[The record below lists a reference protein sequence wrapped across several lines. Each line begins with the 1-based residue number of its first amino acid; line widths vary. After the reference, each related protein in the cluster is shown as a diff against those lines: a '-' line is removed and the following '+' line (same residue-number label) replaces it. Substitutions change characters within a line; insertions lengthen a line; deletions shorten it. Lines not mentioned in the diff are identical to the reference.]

1 MRMKKRGDRPFQSSG
16 RGRLSADE
24 RLRVEGLLAG
34 RGRLSADER
43 LRVEGLLEHVVYRL
57 EGKGS
62 DRFVSFSSML
72 RRGVTMETVASALM
86 LRRGGKARVHFEDAV
101 SMLGQIARRINSY
114 LLPRIVALRLDLD
127 RQWRSW
133 NGNAP
138 DKAGTRRLVDEF
150 ARCHDAL
157 FAEVG
162 FLDVRERV
170 RIWPRASGHP
180 ADLSGRDEMFFPERG
195 MTEEEATQGSRAAA
209 LRNHRREMRTTGFA
223 RKVAALTACFERL
236 ADDALRGVASAR
248 TAGRSPDWQMLVEV
262 LQSFTKLAYC
272 EFSDMDLYFRDD
284 SDPAEDGADVGMDIA
299 NEDTEETRA
308 KRRLGREIVRY
319 VDAAIALAR
328 RVGSES
334 ADGFVLVKAAFERHG
349 GDFCQAEHALAVKA
363 DLASFIDA
371 LKSSRERLNADV
383 VAKAVRPGRGGA
395 RRMFGEDVQEACWH
409 YWEIGRG
416 SPDVAQSM
424 DVSGRKVTHADVFGY
439 YRRELAALR
448 SAPARTASAGKSPSC
463 PRVNAC
469 SESNRT
475 KFNSD
480 RLGSRYRSAASRC
493 FNGASIR

>member
-1 MRMKKRGDRPFQSSG
+1 
-16 RGRLSADE
+16 
-24 RLRVEGLLAG
+24 
-34 RGRLSADER
+34 
-43 LRVEGLLEHVVYRL
+43 
-57 EGKGS
+57 
-62 DRFVSFSSML
+62 
-72 RRGVTMETVASALM
+72 METVASALM
-86 LRRGGKARVHFEDAV
+86 LRRGGKARVYFEDAV

-170 RIWPRASGHP
+170 KIWPRASGHP
-180 ADLSGRDEMFFPERG
+180 ADLSGRDEIFFPERG
-195 MTEEEATQGSRAAA
+195 MAAAEATQGSRAAA

-236 ADDALRGVASAR
+236 ADDALRGVAPAR

-308 KRRLGREIVRY
+308 KRRLGRMSGSGAEAVGSNTR
-319 VDAAIALAR
+319 AAIPALREINLRAR
-328 RVGSES
+328 SVKFRRIKRASMRNAQGSTSTSPNCLRPCAAVG
-334 ADGFVLVKAAFERHG
+334 AFTKRAATCE
-349 GDFCQAEHALAVKA
+349 
-363 DLASFIDA
+363 
-371 LKSSRERLNADV
+371 N
-383 VAKAVRPGRGGA
+383 P
-395 RRMFGEDVQEACWH
+395 
-409 YWEIGRG
+409 G
-416 SPDVAQSM
+416 SPL
-424 DVSGRKVTHADVFGY
+424 HA
-439 YRRELAALR
+439 
-448 SAPARTASAGKSPSC
+448 
-463 PRVNAC
+463 PR
-469 SESNRT
+469 
-475 KFNSD
+475 
-480 RLGSRYRSAASRC
+480 
-493 FNGASIR
+493 GAEILI

>member
-1 MRMKKRGDRPFQSSG
+1 MKKRGDRPFQSPG

-24 RLRVEGLLAG
+24 RLQ
-34 RGRLSADER
+34 
-43 LRVEGLLEHVVYRL
+43 VEGLLEHVVYRL

-86 LRRGGKARVHFEDAV
+86 LRRGGKARVYFEDAV

-170 RIWPRASGHP
+170 KIWPRASGHP
-180 ADLSGRDEMFFPERG
+180 ADLSGRDEIFFPERG
-195 MTEEEATQGSRAAA
+195 MAAAEATQGSRAAA

-236 ADDALRGVASAR
+236 ADDALRGVAPAR

-262 LQSFTKLAYC
+262 LQSFTTLAYC

-308 KRRLGREIVRY
+308 KRRLGRMSGSGAEAVGSNTR
-319 VDAAIALAR
+319 AAIPALREINLRAR
-328 RVGSES
+328 S
-334 ADGFVLVKAAFERHG
+334 VKFRRIG
-349 GDFCQAEHALAVKA
+349 N
-363 DLASFIDA
+363 ASM
-371 LKSSRERLNADV
+371 RNT
-383 VAKAVRPGRGGA
+383 
-395 RRMFGEDVQEACWH
+395 
-409 YWEIGRG
+409 RG
-416 SPDVAQSM
+416 STSTSPN
-424 DVSGRKVTHADVFGY
+424 R
-439 YRRELAALR
+439 LR
-448 SAPARTASAGKSPSC
+448 P
-463 PRVNAC
+463 
-469 SESNRT
+469 
-475 KFNSD
+475 
-480 RLGSRYRSAASRC
+480 SAARVS
-493 FNGASIR
+493 NAT